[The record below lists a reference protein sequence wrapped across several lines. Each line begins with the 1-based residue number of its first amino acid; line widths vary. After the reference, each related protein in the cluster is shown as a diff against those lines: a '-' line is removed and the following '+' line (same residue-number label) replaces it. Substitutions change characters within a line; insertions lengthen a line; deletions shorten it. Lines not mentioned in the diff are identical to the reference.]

1 MLFIVVVLA
10 LVTLA
15 NAFKTPVS
23 FHTSHLTRCN
33 AEAKDAQGY
42 LIKPRDWFNG
52 LSADPGDSI
61 NDPRSVPPPVK
72 AFAEKI
78 KAGGSPAN
86 FAETIAL
93 IDEHYQYF
101 EVPFSVGDVKN
112 KANENTGSAKVLSLG
127 LMTRMDEKATLRLFG
142 EHYAQ
147 VQATP
152 QGTDHANIRS
162 FIKNGFPGVEFP
174 TGLAIISK
182 LQAFD
187 DTDSAFATQAS
198 ISGEQGWD
206 PNSDS
211 WMP

>member
-1 MLFIVVVLA
+1 MAGAAGGVAAGWLAAWLAGCWLAGAGKSTLPQCPGLQQPSSPLHSFQGTPRAILCIFARAMLFIVVVLA

-15 NAFKTPVS
+15 NAVKTPFS
-23 FHTSHLTRCN
+23 IHTSHLTRRN
-33 AEAKDAQGY
+33 AEAKYDAQGY

-86 FAETIAL
+86 FAETISL

-112 KANENTGSAKVLSLG
+112 KPNENTGSAKVLSLG
-127 LMTRMDEKATLRLFG
+127 LMTRMDEK
-142 EHYAQ
+142 
-147 VQATP
+147 V
-152 QGTDHANIRS
+152 
-162 FIKNGFPGVEFP
+162 
-174 TGLAIISK
+174 
-182 LQAFD
+182 
-187 DTDSAFATQAS
+187 
-198 ISGEQGWD
+198 
-206 PNSDS
+206 
-211 WMP
+211 